1 MNRLLSKVL
10 IPLFALSIIS
20 STQVVSAASIFL
32 TGHDP
37 DFHASN
43 AAGTAVDSQGA
54 VNINKVAIEFILD
67 PAFNLIAN
75 GGVSKFLFVESSIT
89 PPSVPPSGHR
99 IGKNGIIQSGYV
111 EGVDFEHHDATTL
124 NAALNDLGTTYA
136 GIVVASDFGGLLTQ
150 AELDILNARSTD
162 IINFLNINNGGLY
175 AMAEGNSGTGLTPGG
190 GWFGYL
196 PFVASTTGLNQSE
209 AGTTVTA
216 FGASLGLTNTDVS
229 SNFSHNIFD
238 DTFGLDIVDKDSAG
252 NILTLAGR
260 GVIDPGTG
268 LNPVPVP
275 AAVWLFGTALIG
287 FVGMSRRRK
296 VS

>member
-10 IPLFALSIIS
+10 IPVFALTIIF
-20 STQVVSAASIFL
+20 STQVVSAGSLFL

-43 AAGTAVDSQGA
+43 SAGTAVDSIGA
-54 VNINKVAIEFILD
+54 VHINQIAIDYILD
-67 PAFNLIAN
+67 PTFNLVAA
-75 GGVSKFLFVESSIT
+75 GGVTKLLFVESNIAT
-89 PPSVPPSGHR
+89 PGGHR
-99 IGKNGIIQSGYV
+99 IGKNGIIQSGFV
-111 EGVDFEHHDATTL
+111 EGTDFDQVNASGL
-124 NAALNDLGTTYA
+124 NAALDLLGTTYG

-162 IINFLNINNGGLY
+162 IIDFLNVDNGGLY
-175 AMAEGNSGTGLTPGG
+175 AMAEGNSGSGLTPGG

-216 FGASLGLTNTDVS
+216 FGASLGLTNADVNT
-229 SNFSHNIFD
+229 NFSHNIFD
-238 DTFGLDIVDKDSAG
+238 ETFGLGIVDVDSAG

-296 VS
+296 VG

>member
-1 MNRLLSKVL
+1 MKRLLSKVL

-43 AAGTAVDSQGA
+43 AAGSAVDSQGA
-54 VNINKVAIEFILD
+54 VNINNVAIDFILD

-89 PPSVPPSGHR
+89 PPSGHR
-99 IGKNGIIQSGYV
+99 VGKNGIIQSGYV

-175 AMAEGNSGTGLTPGG
+175 AMAEGNSGPTGLTPSG

-209 AGTTVTA
+209 TGTTVTL
-216 FGASLGLTNTDVS
+216 FGAALGLTNTDVS

-238 DTFGLDIVDKDSAG
+238 DAFGLDIVDVDSAG